1 MSARTAQGPSGK
13 KRLTVLTRSQL
24 FLAKRFSRL
33 LLLLVSLPAMSQTV
47 AVTQQ
52 QVIRYHFGENPDG
65 SRLWTSPE
73 FNDSDWPQTTTS
85 PWPKPQYPSN
95 GIIWVRIRVPVP
107 SGENGSLALRQ
118 INLQNVPGAEEIYV
132 NGVLAGTNGK
142 LPPQPIAAVRMEQSV
157 FPLSR
162 GLVSNAP
169 TALVAVRLWMTPRSN
184 LEGSIDLRFVIDR
197 AEVLETAAREARQS
211 LLLARLPVYAAF
223 FFMELLG
230 IGLLVFWRFSGER
243 DLALFGFVL
252 VTGSAFVLFLMFTAD
267 GHLDLTQRHWDLP
280 YGPLL
285 FLAPFGAVLFSWN
298 FFDIPSRFWKYAAYT
313 GVAVMGM
320 SAFAGE
326 WFYYPYTFLPVLYH
340 IEYGANAAFGLMII
354 GGDLW
359 AVFNRPS
366 KRLLAVVTALVPASS
381 ILSTLFGLP
390 PLRFGPILIGGL
402 AFTTLISQ
410 FTIAAILARQTWK
423 TWREGTGLRVEMEAA
438 REMQQ
443 ALVTA
448 VPETPGFQVHAVY
461 APAAQVGGDFYR
473 VVPARDGGLL
483 LVVGDVSGK
492 GLRAAMTVSAIMG
505 ALRAITS
512 ESPATILRE
521 LNRTLAGQL
530 RGGFVTCCVAL
541 IGAQGDGLIAN
552 AGHLA
557 PYADG
562 RELEVANGLPLG
574 IVLEASYSDTAFTI
588 MPGGRL
594 TFLSD
599 GVIEARNST
608 GELFGFERTG
618 GIATRS
624 AEDVAKA
631 AQAFGQEDD
640 ITVLTLAFAP
650 ATQSQ

>member
-1 MSARTAQGPSGK
+1 LP
-13 KRLTVLTRSQL
+13 
-24 FLAKRFSRL
+24 
-33 LLLLVSLPAMSQTV
+33 LLLVSLPAMAQTV
-47 AVTQQ
+47 AATQQ

-65 SRLWTSPE
+65 SNLWTSPE
-73 FNDSDWPQTTTS
+73 FNDLDWPQSTAE
-85 PWPKPQYPSN
+85 PWPKPPYPSD
-95 GIIWVRIRVPVP
+95 GIIWVRFRVPVP
-107 SGENGSLALRQ
+107 SGESGPLALRQ
-118 INLQNVPGAEEIYV
+118 INVQNPPGAEEIYV
-132 NGVLAGTNGK
+132 NGVLVGTNGK
-142 LPPQPIAAVRMEQSV
+142 VPPQPIAAVRMEQSV

-162 GLVSNAP
+162 GFVSNAP
-169 TALVAVRLWMTPRSN
+169 TALVAIRLWMTPRSN
-184 LEGSIDLRFVIDR
+184 LEGNIDLRLVIDR
-197 AEVLETAAREARQS
+197 AEVVETAAREARQS

-230 IGLLVFWRFSGER
+230 IGLLVFWRFSAER

-267 GHLDLTQRHWDLP
+267 GHLDLTQRQWDLL
-280 YGPLL
+280 YGPLQ
-285 FLAPFGAVLFSWN
+285 FLAPFGAVLFTWS
-298 FFDIPSRFWKYAAYT
+298 FFDIPSRFWKYAAHT
-313 GVAVMGM
+313 GVAVMGI

-326 WFYYPYTFLPVLYH
+326 WFYYPHAFLPALH
-340 IEYGANAAFGLMII
+340 RIEYGANAAFGLMLI

-359 AVFNRPS
+359 AMFNRPS

-390 PLRFGPILIGGL
+390 PLRLGSISIGGL

-410 FTIAAILARQTWK
+410 FAIAAILARRTWK
-423 TWREGTGLRVEMEAA
+423 TWREGTALRVEMEAA

-448 VPETPGFQVHAVY
+448 VPETPGFAVRAVY

-473 VVPARDGGLL
+473 VVPTRDGSLL

-492 GLRAAMTVSAIMG
+492 GLRAAMTVSALMG
-505 ALRAITS
+505 ALRTITS
-512 ESPATILRE
+512 ESPAAILGE
-521 LNRTLAGQL
+521 LNRSLAGQL
-530 RGGFVTCCVAL
+530 RGGFVTCCVAR
-541 IGAQGDGLIAN
+541 IGAQGGGLIAN

-562 RELEVANGLPLG
+562 RELAVANGLPLG
-574 IVLEASYSDTAFTI
+574 IVPEVSYSDTAFT
-588 MPGGRL
+588 MVAGGRL

-608 GELFGFERTG
+608 GELFGFERTAA
-618 GIATRS
+618 IATRS

-640 ITVLTLAFAP
+640 ITVLTLSFVP
-650 ATQSQ
+650 ASA